1 MTTIEEN
8 QALLAEQILNG
19 QPIGNT
25 FAENEAIRKIAN
37 EHHALLSIKDS
48 SKAEMY
54 QNQREQL
61 DNSVNAMAKSLNTS
75 FINKKSNDSI
85 FEYMKFEDG
94 LKENMSA
101 SELSTYNLLKNQFGY
116 TLTRQTLEQNENN
129 VFTALFTLNGFDSMA
144 QYQKSQSEFKNQIEA
159 DRIKRE
165 ADEHQIDLMARA
177 YRKALN
183 NK

>member
-94 LKENMSA
+94 LKEQMS
-101 SELSTYNLLKNQFGY
+101 SVEVSTWNLLKNEHGY
-116 TLTRQTLEQNENN
+116 TATRQALEQSEGN
-129 VFTALFTLNGFDSMA
+129 VFLAMAKLKGFNSFSEF
-144 QYQKSQSEFKNQIEA
+144 QKSQSEFKNQIEA

>member
-8 QALLAEQILNG
+8 QNKLAAEIRNG
-19 QPIGNT
+19 EAKGENLSQT
-25 FAENEAIRKIAN
+25 AEIRKLYN
-37 EHHALLSIKDS
+37 ENLALLSIKDDAKS
-48 SKAEMY
+48 EIYENKK
-54 QNQREQL
+54 NQLNEKIEK
-61 DNSVNAMAKSLNTS
+61 MAKSLNTS
-75 FINKKSNDSI
+75 FINDKSNDSI